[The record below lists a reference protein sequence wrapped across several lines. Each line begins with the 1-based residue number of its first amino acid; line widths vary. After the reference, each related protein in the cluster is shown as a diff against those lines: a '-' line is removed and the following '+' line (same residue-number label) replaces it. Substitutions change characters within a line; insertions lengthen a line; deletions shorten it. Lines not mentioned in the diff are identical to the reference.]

1 MLLLDDKP
9 QVRQY
14 AMIALEKIGVINRK
28 EIERLLNN
36 PDEEDYNVT
45 IANRLITKEKKT
57 S

>member
-1 MLLLDDKP
+1 MLLSDDKP